1 MGQTSSSNDTTAL
14 ADALNRSCHCIAV
27 DPTKLRAALESSP
40 LTMGVYDS
48 ILRERPH
55 LFSSSPVFLARAQ
68 LDHMQTVIAAIETVI
83 RSAPFHEWARA
94 LAPAIAHHDFGPR
107 GVFLGYDFHFGR
119 TGPQLIEINTNAGG
133 ALLNTVLA
141 AAQQACCGEV
151 EAVLGAASSPRDL
164 ADRFLAMF
172 QAEWRLQRGPALL
185 GTIAIVDQD
194 PETQYLHPE
203 FLLFQELF
211 RRAGL
216 SALIAD
222 VGSLRHRDGGL
233 FAGEQRIDLVYNRL
247 TDFAFVEPATAALR
261 AAYAAGDVVV
271 TPNPHTY
278 ARYADKR
285 HLTVLSDGD
294 RLRAWGIPEA
304 TIAVLTAGVP
314 RTMLVDPARRDELWR
329 DRKRWFFK
337 PIDGYGSKAAYR
349 GDKLTRTTWEAI
361 LARPYVAQQVVP
373 PSERTIQIAGQ
384 EVPLKLDVR
393 AYVYDGAVQL
403 TAARLY
409 QGQTTNFRTAGGG
422 FAPVFT
428 EVFGTVAS

>member
-1 MGQTSSSNDTTAL
+1 MDLTPSDAESIAE
-14 ADALNRSCHCIAV
+14 ALNRSCHCIAV
-27 DPTKLRAALESSP
+27 DPVKLRGALESSP
-40 LTMGVYDS
+40 LTMGVYDA

-68 LDHMQTVIAAIETVI
+68 LEHMATVIAAIERVI
-83 RSAPFHEWARA
+83 RAAPFREWART
-94 LAPAIAHHDFGPR
+94 LAPPIAHHDFGPR

-141 AAQQACCGEV
+141 AAQQACCADV
-151 EAVLGAASSPRDL
+151 EAVLGAATSPRAL
-164 ADRFLAMF
+164 ADAFLAMF
-172 QAEWRLQRGPALL
+172 HAEWRLQRGTATL
-185 GTIAIVDQD
+185 GTIAIVDQA
-194 PETQYLHPE
+194 PESQYLHPE

-216 SALIAD
+216 QSMIVD
-222 VGSLRHRDGGL
+222 VAALRHENGGL
-233 FAGEQRIDLVYNRL
+233 YAGGDRVDLVYNRL
-247 TDFAFVEPATAALR
+247 TDFALAAPESAALAR
-261 AAYAAGDVVV
+261 AYAAGDVVV

-285 HLTVLSDGD
+285 HLTVLSDAAQ
-294 RLRAWGIPEA
+294 LAAWDVPAE
-304 TIAVLTAGVP
+304 TIALLTAAVP
-314 RTMLVDPARRDELWR
+314 RAVLVEPSRHDELWR
-329 DRKRWFFK
+329 DRRQWFFK
-337 PIDGYGSKAAYR
+337 PLDGYGGKAAYR
-349 GDKLTRTTWEAI
+349 GDKLTRATWDAI
-361 LARPYVAQQVVP
+361 RARPYVAQRIVP
-373 PSERTIQIAGQ
+373 PSERTIQIADR

-393 AYVYDGAVQL
+393 AYVYDGSVQL

-428 EVFGTVAS
+428 EVAPTDGSA